1 MTASEDTKLL
11 ASFSPDATRFAFQAN
26 ASQKNFIDIYPLD
39 PERNYTV
46 NSSSVNRI
54 DFEATDLNLTDVV
67 FQSWCLANSG
77 QDISTKTKRR
87 RGTGE
92 DDEEQE
98 LSSTESFLINVF
110 QQGKIVV
117 FSPNGQDILNIIQNK
132 RELLGIDTIGTSLWI
147 LDDDKTVKHFTCT
160 STKPIKTFHL
170 VDGKDEDIL
179 DFGLLNFPDV
189 LLISVIVE
197 DIVYIIDP
205 TKRRPSTVAKLEVP
219 GCRTCKVLDDEHVV
233 VAGANSISVIKFKEQ
248 SIIHTWE
255 LGAKKID
262 IVDGNIVALGED
274 GNISVFNAQNP
285 NDVLTVRVE
294 NNSIIEFG
302 GIGDRNLVVAWL
314 NVNEPNFEIITSA
327 QLASGQNIVLQ
338 QAPQP
343 LLTNH
348 APDTQVPEQE
358 AAEREKPPSKK
369 TSKTEQ
375 DDTSQALIHALATT
389 LDEKVVTELLI
400 SNTWSED
407 RIKEFVH
414 MHLLPSRSNE
424 LFVIVSQLLASDVW
438 AESSAIRWWFKW
450 LLRLRAPHLDALQPR
465 GNKEIKALRANLKAS
480 SDSLPIL
487 LSMQGALE
495 MLRAQAK
502 LRQELSQV
510 ALEDADDAE
519 YGSEITY
526 ANGEADDF
534 VDALDYKK

>member
-1 MTASEDTKLL
+1 MTASGDTKLL

-54 DFEATDLNLTDVV
+54 DFEATDLNLSDVV

-77 QDISTKTKRR
+77 QDVSTKTKRR
-87 RGTGE
+87 RGTGG

-98 LSSTESFLINVF
+98 ISSTESFLINVF

-117 FSPNGQDILNIIQNK
+117 FSPNGQDIINIIQNK
-132 RELLGIDTIGTSLWI
+132 RELLGIDTTGTSLWI

-160 STKPIKTFHL
+160 STKPLKTFHL
-170 VDGKDEDIL
+170 VDGKEDTIL
-179 DFGLLNFPDV
+179 DFGLLNFSNV
-189 LLISVIVE
+189 LLIAVTVE
-197 DIVYIIDP
+197 DVVYIIDP

-219 GCRTCKVLDDEHVV
+219 GCMSCKVLDDEHVV

-255 LGAKKID
+255 SGAKKID
-262 IVDGNIVALGED
+262 VVDGNIVALEEH
-274 GNISVFNAQNP
+274 GNISVFNTQNP
-285 NDVLTVRVE
+285 GELLTVRVE
-294 NNSIIEFG
+294 NNGIIDFS
-302 GIGDRNLVVAWL
+302 GIGDGNLVVAWL
-314 NVNEPNFEIITSA
+314 NVNEPKFEIITSD
-327 QLASGQNIVLQ
+327 QLKSGQNIVLQ

-348 APDTQVPEQE
+348 APDTNAPEQ
-358 AAEREKPPSKK
+358 AAESEKPTLKKASK
-369 TSKTEQ
+369 SEQ
-375 DDTSQALIHALATT
+375 DDTSQALIHALASN
-389 LDEKVVTELLI
+389 LDVKVVTQLLT

-414 MHLLPSRSNE
+414 MHVIPARSNE

-438 AESSAIRWWFKW
+438 TESSAIRWWFKW
-450 LLRLRAPHLDALQPR
+450 LLRLRASHLDALQPR
-465 GNKEIKALRANLKAS
+465 GSKEIKALRANLKAS

-510 ALEDADDAE
+510 ALEDPDDAGD
-519 YGSEITY
+519 GSEVTY

-534 VDALDYKK
+534 VDALDYKE